1 MKVLNFQE
9 RNEFLDEVVKA
20 CTIDGDYQ
28 PALLDVVFRLTIL
41 KYFADYDYRSEPQSE
56 WPRIAYESFNFK
68 INKVGCD
75 TSVFW
80 DQYDS
85 LEKAVHEQIDRSHKE
100 WLVLGLCGKL
110 NEIIKKPD
118 PISDFV
124 DFMEN
129 YLNDVKGNLKDF
141 DVEKFSEVTSALLD
155 NKQEISAVLAK
166 DKKE

>member
-1 MKVLNFQE
+1 MVTKIEAGAL
-9 RNEFLDEVVKA
+9 VKRVPLYA
-20 CTIDGDYQ
+20 GELYGTDQY
-28 PALLDVVFRLTIL
+28 
-41 KYFADYDYRSEPQSE
+41 KADDAQDRSEPQSE

-68 INKVGCD
+68 INKAGCD
-75 TSVFW
+75 TSAFW